1 MSGTE
6 SSVQPEEG
14 KAPAVQ
20 TVTRTELGDLVKSIY
35 REAGLPEV
43 LDRLEEMAAKQ
54 TDWFAK
60 AVPSTT
66 EEKQKKEKT
75 SSRFGMIMRALAAA
89 KGDAHRAA
97 VFAEKH
103 YDDEYVTKALA
114 AGDETAGGF
123 LVPEE
128 VSAEIIELL
137 RAPSVVR
144 SLNPIMVPLDSGTL
158 RIPKHTTGAS
168 GGWIGENAN
177 APKTEPA
184 FGQVVLSAKKYASLV
199 PISNDLIRRGGPKV
213 DTLVRDD
220 LVGDIATSTDLAFIR
235 GSGAAGEPKGLD
247 NYGTGTAMT
256 ATPTVAKVMSDLG
269 SVIQRM
275 GDDNVR
281 FIRPGWIMEWRTWR
295 YLWTLLD
302 SNSNPVFKDEMNRGT
317 LLGWPFRVT
326 SQIPRNLGGGTES
339 VLYAADFADV
349 IIGESTQVLLDV
361 SSEAAYHDGSNVVAA
376 FSLDQAVVRAIIE
389 VDLGIR
395 HEESIERITGLTWGA

>member
-1 MSGTE
+1 
-6 SSVQPEEG
+6 
-14 KAPAVQ
+14 
-20 TVTRTELGDLVKSIY
+20 
-35 REAGLPEV
+35 
-43 LDRLEEMAAKQ
+43 
-54 TDWFAK
+54 
-60 AVPSTT
+60 
-66 EEKQKKEKT
+66 
-75 SSRFGMIMRALAAA
+75 
-89 KGDAHRAA
+89 
-97 VFAEKH
+97 
-103 YDDEYVTKALA
+103 
-114 AGDETAGGF
+114 
-123 LVPEE
+123 
-128 VSAEIIELL
+128 
-137 RAPSVVR
+137 
-144 SLNPIMVPLDSGTL
+144 
-158 RIPKHTTGAS
+158 
-168 GGWIGENAN
+168 
-177 APKTEPA
+177 
-184 FGQVVLSAKKYASLV
+184 
-199 PISNDLIRRGGPKV
+199 
-213 DTLVRDD
+213 
-220 LVGDIATSTDLAFIR
+220 
-235 GSGAAGEPKGLD
+235 
-247 NYGTGTAMT
+247 
-256 ATPTVAKVMSDLG
+256 VMSDLG